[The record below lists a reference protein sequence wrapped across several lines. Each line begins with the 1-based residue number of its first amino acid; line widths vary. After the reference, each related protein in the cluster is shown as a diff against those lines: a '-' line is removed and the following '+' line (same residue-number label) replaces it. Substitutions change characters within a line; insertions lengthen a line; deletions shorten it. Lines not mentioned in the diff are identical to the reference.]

1 MQSFLVPFPISCHQ
15 NQFCLLEYFNYYY
28 FVHQQNMILSSQS
41 RRIID
46 HYKIKMTLGT
56 RVIILLCS
64 TSFLK
69 RKLKTLY
76 YCLSVCNFY
85 SFSSN
90 LWFKIIK
97 LFICHLT
104 KVIEKLRFD
113 AIFVRV
119 VQKDNCQ
126 LLSMSHFMLIAT

>member
-1 MQSFLVPFPISCHQ
+1 
-15 NQFCLLEYFNYYY
+15 
-28 FVHQQNMILSSQS
+28 
-41 RRIID
+41 
-46 HYKIKMTLGT
+46 MTLGT

-76 YCLSVCNFY
+76 YSLSVCNFY